1 MVFILLIPTLCK
13 AQYPLDIK
21 SDYNWILGY
30 SSGAAGG
37 AVWGIS
43 HLSFNGIS
51 FDTIYNGNQL
61 DLTIHETNTSQSDI
75 DGNLLYY
82 FDGYHVVGA
91 NHQLLP
97 KGDSLNCCEADF
109 LNTYPQGQIAIQ
121 GAISIPFINID
132 NELLS
137 KYYLFHR
144 PFNFQNGNPVHYESR
159 YSIVNKSNESYQ
171 VSQKDVP
178 FFSDTLSY
186 GNITAVRH
194 ANGRDWW
201 VIQKK
206 RNKNKYFVF
215 LVSPDTVK
223 LVHSLTKGY
232 FNKLIFGQYNFTP
245 DGTKY
250 IQAGLDD
257 YINEYKMHIQIF
269 DFDRCTG
276 LLSNPQLITFVDS
289 SGSVSSSAAVSPNSR
304 YLYVASRFKIWQ
316 FDLHA
321 TDILASK
328 TVVAEIDTFY
338 QQIGTINWGM
348 SFVWMQLGPDNKIY
362 ICAGIPSYLHTIDN
376 PDVGGIGCN
385 VNQHSFKM
393 PTLNAYSMPN
403 FPNYRLGP
411 IDGSPC
417 DTLGID
423 NLTNINDKLDNNTEP
438 VKLYPNPATDY
449 ITLFVPRITEQWQF
463 TLYDIQGREVL
474 HVNSR
479 GAFRSINISHLA
491 QGMYLW
497 KLVYEDGKV
506 ENGKV
511 IIQK

>member
-97 KGDSLNCCEADF
+97 NGDSLNCCEADF
-109 LNTYPQGQIAIQ
+109 MNFYPYGQTVIQ
-121 GAISIPFINID
+121 GAISFSFNQELELD
-132 NELLS
+132 N
-137 KYYLFHR
+137 H
-144 PFNFQNGNPVHYESR
+144 VHYLLHKT
-159 YSIVNKSNESYQ
+159 YTSNINGYVVSYNLRTTRIDISN
-171 VSQKDVP
+171 SQPYCSLKDTVILY
-178 FFSDTLSY
+178 DTLAPGYLS
-186 GNITAVRH
+186 ACRH

-201 VIQKK
+201 VIQQRLNKK
-206 RNKNKYFVF
+206 KYFSF
-215 LVSPDTVK
+215 LLTPKGLELKQVINKGGYVK
-223 LVHSLTKGY
+223 Q
-232 FNKLIFGQYNFTP
+232 KLGQVMFTP

-250 IQAGLDD
+250 IESGISDFVNT
-257 YINEYKMHIQIF
+257 YHINIF

-289 SGSVSSSAAVSPNSR
+289 SGSVSSSAAVSANSR

-376 PDVGGIGCN
+376 PDESGLACS
-385 VNQHSFKM
+385 VNQHSFRL
-393 PTLNAYSMPN
+393 PSLNAYSMPN

-423 NLTNINDKLDNNTEP
+423 NIVNINDKLDNNTEP
-438 VKLYPNPATDY
+438 VKLYPNPASDY
-449 ITLFVPRITEQWQF
+449 ITLFVPRLTKAWEF
-463 TLYDIQGREVL
+463 ALYDITGKEVFK
-474 HVNSR
+474 NQSR
-479 GAFRSINISHLA
+479 GAFRSYNINHLA

-506 ENGKV
+506 ENGKMV
-511 IIQK
+511 KQ